1 MEKIQ
6 TKCLKSKLEHQTTR
20 KEELENE
27 ITRYFIQEGD
37 SNYDA
42 KEENQ
47 LLSNQVGHW
56 LSYSRKLE
64 ADLED
69 TKRERDHLIQ

>member
-6 TKCLKSKLEHQTTR
+6 TKSLKSKLEHQTTR

-27 ITRYFIQEGD
+27 ITRYFVQEGD

-47 LLSNQVGHW
+47 LLTN
-56 LSYSRKLE
+56 
-64 ADLED
+64 
-69 TKRERDHLIQ
+69 

>member
-1 MEKIQ
+1 
-6 TKCLKSKLEHQTTR
+6 LEHQTTR

-27 ITRYFIQEGD
+27 VTRYFIQEGD

-64 ADLED
+64 GDLKD
-69 TKRERDHLIQ
+69 TKRERDHLI